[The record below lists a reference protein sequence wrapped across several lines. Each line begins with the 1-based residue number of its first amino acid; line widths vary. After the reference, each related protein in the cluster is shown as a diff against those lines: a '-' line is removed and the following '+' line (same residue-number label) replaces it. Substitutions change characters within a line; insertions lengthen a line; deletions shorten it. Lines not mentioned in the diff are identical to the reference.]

1 MGNLSKNLSR
11 SEFVCSASC
20 GCGFDTVDSHLV
32 KVLQDVTDAFD
43 AYIIITGGN
52 RCRRHNRKLRE
63 DYDSSDGKRGAKTAC
78 NSQHIHGRAADFKL
92 FGVSDRKQID
102 PDIVY
107 NYLLSSY
114 PDSLGL
120 GLYSNRVHVDT
131 RTGAKARWV
140 A

>member
-1 MGNLSKNLSR
+1 
-11 SEFVCSASC
+11 
-20 GCGFDTVDSHLV
+20 V

-52 RCRRHNRKLRE
+52 RCRVHNRKLRE

-78 NSQHIHGRAADFKL
+78 NSQHIHARAADFKL
-92 FGVSDRKQID
+92 FSVSDRKQIN
-102 PDIVY
+102 PFLVQ
-107 NYLLSSY
+107 NYLISRY
-114 PDSLGL
+114 PDSLGI

-131 RTGAKARWV
+131 RTGKSARWV

>member
-1 MGNLSKNLSR
+1 
-11 SEFVCSASC
+11 VYC
-20 GCGFDTVDSHLV
+20 GCGFDTVDSKLV
-32 KVLQDVTDAFD
+32 DVLQDVTTAFD

-52 RCRRHNRKLRE
+52 RCREHNYKLRE
-63 DYDSSDGKRGAKTAC
+63 LYESSDGKLGAKTAC

-92 FGVSDRKQID
+92 FSVSDRKQID
-102 PDIVY
+102 PFLVQ
-107 NYLLSSY
+107 NYLISRY
-114 PDSLGL
+114 PDSIGI

>member
-1 MGNLSKNLSR
+1 
-11 SEFVCSASC
+11 
-20 GCGFDTVDSHLV
+20 V

-52 RCRRHNRKLRE
+52 RCRVHNRKLRE

-78 NSQHIHGRAADFKL
+78 NSQHIHARAADFKL
-92 FGVSDRKQID
+92 YRVSDRKQID
-102 PDIVY
+102 PDLVY
-107 NYLLSSY
+107 AYLIAKY
-114 PDSLGL
+114 PDSLGI

-131 RTGAKARWV
+131 KTGKSARWV